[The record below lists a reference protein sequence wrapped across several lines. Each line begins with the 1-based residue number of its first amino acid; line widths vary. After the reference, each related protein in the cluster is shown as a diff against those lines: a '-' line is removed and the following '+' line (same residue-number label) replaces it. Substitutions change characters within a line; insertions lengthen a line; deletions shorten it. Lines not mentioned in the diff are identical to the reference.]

1 MCILAYSVSW
11 PIAAEERAPLGP
23 RSTCHR
29 CAVGMMEA
37 IARVPLRASAR
48 RPSLAAEWR
57 DNGIP
62 SHGNVRG
69 IDEARVRLRRV
80 LELAEHDR
88 YQSGNADPGVGI
100 EIGRASL

>member
-1 MCILAYSVSW
+1 
-11 PIAAEERAPLGP
+11 
-23 RSTCHR
+23 
-29 CAVGMMEA
+29 MMEA

-88 YQSGNADPGVGI
+88 YQSENADSGPDDATFTTHVRGLL
-100 EIGRASL
+100 SCTN